1 MRDAGN
7 QTRTAGFTCT
17 SVHLH
22 ERACGRAV
30 ELSRTVPG
38 SPGARSNHNFLVFE
52 AVGFLKTIKAKTMKR
67 RDFVKTAAAGAAAG
81 AVPGLAGAPSAHAAR
96 AAAAPAVHTRATRP
110 VLVADVSSIRYRNGG
125 PESAIERA
133 FRGITEGEDV
143 LDACVAGVNIPEMDP
158 DERGIGYG
166 GLPNADGVVQLD
178 SCLMHGPRRWAGG
191 VAGLEGVK
199 TPSLV
204 AKAVAELTDHHLVV
218 GEGAREF
225 ARGLGFEIHDDLNT
239 EASRAL
245 WLEWRRRVDP
255 DHWLDPEE
263 RLRGAGR
270 PGEDTGPEAA
280 GLGRSGRAPRPDPAR
295 AVRLRR
301 FHEASLAAGLSMVDD
316 GLVDPDSFW
325 GTTSLEAV
333 SPDGDICGVTT
344 TSGLSWK
351 IPGRAGD
358 SPILGAGQYVDNDVG
373 AAGSTGRGEANLY
386 NLSCFLIVEFMR
398 QGMAPLDAGMAALER
413 VRGNTVESRLL
424 NSRGLPAFDL
434 RFFVVNKAGEYAGAA
449 MYGSSESAFAVCDE
463 NGAREEPLEGL
474 LEGSPRD

>member
-1 MRDAGN
+1 
-7 QTRTAGFTCT
+7 
-17 SVHLH
+17 
-22 ERACGRAV
+22 
-30 ELSRTVPG
+30 
-38 SPGARSNHNFLVFE
+38 
-52 AVGFLKTIKAKTMKR
+52 MKR

-81 AVPGLAGAPSAHAAR
+81 AVPALTVPPTALSAAGQSAAGQSAATPAAATPPTTSPPAPATP
-96 AAAAPAVHTRATRP
+96 AAPAVHTRATRP
-110 VLVADVSSIRYRNGG
+110 VLVADVSAIRFRNGG

-133 FRGITEGEDV
+133 FRGIAEGEEI
-143 LDACVAGVNIPEMDP
+143 LDACVAGVNIPELDP
-158 DERGIGYG
+158 EETGIGYG

-178 SCLMHGPRRWAGG
+178 ACLMHGPRRWAGG

-218 GEGAREF
+218 GEGAQEF
-225 ARGLGFEIHDDLNT
+225 ARALGFEIHDDLNT
-239 EASRAL
+239 AASRGL

-255 DHWLDPEE
+255 EHWLDPDE
-263 RLRGAGR
+263 RRRGAGR
-270 PGEDTGPEAA
+270 VGQDPPG
-280 GLGRSGRAPRPDPAR
+280 RM
-295 AVRLRR
+295 RR
-301 FHEASLAAGLSMVDD
+301 FHDAALEAGLSMVDD
-316 GLVDPDSFW
+316 GLVGAESFW

-386 NLSCFLIVEFMR
+386 NLSCFMIVEFMR
-398 QGMAPLDAGMAALER
+398 QGMSPKDAGLAVLRR
-413 VRGNTVESRLL
+413 VRDNTVESRLR

-434 RFFVVNKAGEYAGAA
+434 RFFIVNKAGEYAGVA
-449 MYGSSESAFAVCDE
+449 MYGSAESAFAVCDE

>member
-1 MRDAGN
+1 M
-7 QTRTAGFTCT
+7 
-17 SVHLH
+17 
-22 ERACGRAV
+22 E
-30 ELSRTVPG
+30 
-38 SPGARSNHNFLVFE
+38 
-52 AVGFLKTIKAKTMKR
+52 R
-67 RDFVKTAAAGAAAG
+67 RDFVKTAVAGVTVG
-81 AVPGLAGAPSAHAAR
+81 AVPGLTGSPGARSAE
-96 AAAAPAVHTRATRP
+96 AAAAAHPPAVVARTASPAIHTRATRP

-133 FRGITEGEDV
+133 FRGITEGEDL

-204 AKAVAELTDHHLVV
+204 AKAVAELTDHHLIV

-225 ARGLGFEIHDDLNT
+225 ARSLGFEIHDDLNT

-255 DHWLDPEE
+255 GHWLDPEE
-263 RLRGAGR
+263 RLRGIGR
-270 PGEDTGPEAA
+270 PGEDTD
-280 GLGRSGRAPRPDPAR
+280 PDAI
-295 AVRLRR
+295 RR
-301 FHEASLAAGLSMVDD
+301 FHDASLAAGLSMVDD
-316 GLVDPDSFW
+316 GLIDADSFW

-333 SPDGDICGVTT
+333 SHDGDICGVTT

-386 NLSCFLIVEFMR
+386 NLSCFMVVEFMR
-398 QGMAPLDAGMAALER
+398 QGMAPKDAGMAVLER
-413 VRGNTVESRLL
+413 VRGNTVEPRLL
-424 NSRGLPAFDL
+424 NARGLPAFDL
-434 RFFVVNKAGEYAGAA
+434 RFFIVNKAGDYAGVA
-449 MYGSSESAFAVCDE
+449 MYGSAESAFAVCDE